1 MDTFAQDVRYAV
13 RTLVRAPLLTGLA
26 VLCLALGIGANASMF
41 SVVHSTLVQPLPFHE
56 PDRLVDL
63 WSMRRTAADDRS
75 PTSYLDFLDWQRQAT
90 SFDALAAVQERS
102 LTLTGRGDP
111 ERVMGAAVSAGL
123 FRLLGVVPAL
133 GREIDATDDQPGA
146 GPVVVLTDQLW
157 RRRYNA
163 DPNIVGQAI
172 PINGR
177 PHTVVG
183 VLPADVMFP
192 FLQMAYVALA
202 PLAHETPRG
211 ARDLQLFGR
220 LKYGVTIERA
230 REELGAVTVRL
241 AAAHEEN
248 KGWGAHVRPL
258 RDYFAPDEVKVATV
272 AALGAVTLVLL
283 IACANVANL
292 LLARATS
299 RAREMSMRS
308 ALGAGRGR
316 LVRQLLTEALVL
328 GLVSVPLGIVLTDVG
343 LTLIRAGVPA
353 DDVPY
358 LIKFSLDPTTLI
370 YTVAVAAFSSVLFG
384 LAPAWQVSRTNLV
397 AAMREGGRTGSGGAR
412 TRGRNALVVGEVAL
426 ALVLLVGASLFMRS
440 FLKLQGANA
449 GFDPSPLMTMRVYL
463 TGSAHEDPGAK
474 AWRIEDILARIDRA
488 PGVRASAASNLIPL
502 DGGGDRGPVIVDGAP
517 VEPGREPQVS
527 YAGVTRRF
535 FETLDVPL
543 VRGRG
548 FTASETEQGSAV
560 AVVNVSFVRRV
571 IAASDA
577 SRKAPSDKALLGAS
591 DLGGVDPVGRRIKVP
606 GLDGAPWLTIVGVV
620 PDFLT
625 TEMDDNT
632 AAPPAV
638 FVAYRQRETPNT
650 GIIVRA
656 AGDPASLTSALRAA
670 VREADPGVP
679 VFAVATMDEVRR
691 KGFWAFELFSWM
703 FGIFG
708 GLALVLGSAGVYG
721 VLSYAVSQRT
731 QELGIRIAL
740 GASTRDVLA
749 LTVGHGLKLVAAGVV
764 AGVAGAA
771 AVTRFIGTLL
781 YDVTPTDPI
790 SFAAVIGVLGG
801 VGLLASYL
809 PARRAMR
816 IDPVAA
822 LRSE

>member
-1 MDTFAQDVRYAV
+1 
-13 RTLVRAPLLTGLA
+13 
-26 VLCLALGIGANASMF
+26 
-41 SVVHSTLVQPLPFHE
+41 
-56 PDRLVDL
+56 
-63 WSMRRTAADDRS
+63 
-75 PTSYLDFLDWQRQAT
+75 
-90 SFDALAAVQERS
+90 
-102 LTLTGRGDP
+102 
-111 ERVMGAAVSAGL
+111 
-123 FRLLGVVPAL
+123 
-133 GREIDATDDQPGA
+133 
-146 GPVVVLTDQLW
+146 
-157 RRRYNA
+157 
-163 DPNIVGQAI
+163 
-172 PINGR
+172 
-177 PHTVVG
+177 
-183 VLPADVMFP
+183 
-192 FLQMAYVALA
+192 
-202 PLAHETPRG
+202 
-211 ARDLQLFGR
+211 
-220 LKYGVTIERA
+220 
-230 REELGAVTVRL
+230 
-241 AAAHEEN
+241 
-248 KGWGAHVRPL
+248 
-258 RDYFAPDEVKVATV
+258 
-272 AALGAVTLVLL
+272 
-283 IACANVANL
+283 
-292 LLARATS
+292 
-299 RAREMSMRS
+299 
-308 ALGAGRGR
+308 
-316 LVRQLLTEALVL
+316 
-328 GLVSVPLGIVLTDVG
+328 
-343 LTLIRAGVPA
+343 
-353 DDVPY
+353 
-358 LIKFSLDPTTLI
+358 
-370 YTVAVAAFSSVLFG
+370 
-384 LAPAWQVSRTNLV
+384 
-397 AAMREGGRTGSGGAR
+397 
-412 TRGRNALVVGEVAL
+412 
-426 ALVLLVGASLFMRS
+426 
-440 FLKLQGANA
+440 
-449 GFDPSPLMTMRVYL
+449 
-463 TGSAHEDPGAK
+463 
-474 AWRIEDILARIDRA
+474 
-488 PGVRASAASNLIPL
+488 
-502 DGGGDRGPVIVDGAP
+502 
-517 VEPGREPQVS
+517 
-527 YAGVTRRF
+527 VTRRF

-548 FTASETEQGSAV
+548 FTASETEQGSTV

-591 DLGGVDPVGRRIKVP
+591 DLGGVDPIGRRIKVP

-632 AAPPAV
+632 DASPAV

-790 SFAAVIGVLGG
+790 SFAVVIGVLGG